1 MLKQRLITALVLIVV
16 SLWALFGAETLAWQA
31 AIIFVAMIGAWEW
44 AQFMRLDNRFM
55 KSLFSLLVAFIIG
68 LGVYFEIHD
77 WVVYLAATQLVIV
90 VVAVTRYQLSA
101 GQAGLNNSFVNGVVG
116 LLFLVSFALSLIWL
130 REEYSAWIVLFSM
143 AMIWVM
149 DSGAY
154 FAGRRFGRHKLAVY
168 VSPGKTWEGVLGG
181 TLLVGLVSALI
192 WFVWGPSLYSPGLVV
207 LVLITCLI
215 AALSVY
221 GDLFESLL
229 KRQVNI
235 KDSGKILPGHGGVL
249 DRIDSLLVAL
259 PLFWVFWSFT

>member
-16 SLWALFGAETLAWQA
+16 SLWALFGAEPLIWQA
-31 AIIFVAMIGAWEW
+31 AVILIAMIGAWEW
-44 AQFMRLDNRFM
+44 TQFMRLENQVI
-55 KSLFSLLVAFIIG
+55 KLAFSFVTAGFVMLGLVFDLQNGIVYLAMLQLLI
-68 LGVYFEIHD
+68 
-77 WVVYLAATQLVIV
+77 VVYL
-90 VVAVTRYQLSA
+90 VTRFQLSA
-101 GQAGLNNSFVNGVVG
+101 GQAGLSNRVMTGLVG

-130 REEYSAWIVLFSM
+130 REAYSAWVVLFSM

-154 FAGRRFGRHKLAVY
+154 FAGRRFGRHKLAPY

-181 TLLVGLVSALI
+181 VVLVGLVSVLV
-192 WFVWGPSLYSPGLVV
+192 WFEWAQTLYTPGLVV
-207 LVLITCLI
+207 FVLFSSLI

-249 DRIDSLLVAL
+249 DRIDSLLLAL